1 MVESKGERETGSTWV
16 AGAKSRS
23 RSARQTSALARCVG
37 QDRLD
42 SKSSASPPAIISGR
56 VPATLQMLSL
66 ALTRRIARPQ
76 LAAGIPALARWYS
89 QKTFNTDG
97 ERVIYEKLTEKFKP
111 SELQVEDVSGL

>member
-1 MVESKGERETGSTWV
+1 
-16 AGAKSRS
+16 
-23 RSARQTSALARCVG
+23 
-37 QDRLD
+37 
-42 SKSSASPPAIISGR
+42 
-56 VPATLQMLSL
+56 MLSL

-111 SELQVEDVSGL
+111 SELQVEDVSGGCGTFYQIVIASDEFKGLPLVKQQRLVNQTLKEEIQGIHGLQLKTIAPK